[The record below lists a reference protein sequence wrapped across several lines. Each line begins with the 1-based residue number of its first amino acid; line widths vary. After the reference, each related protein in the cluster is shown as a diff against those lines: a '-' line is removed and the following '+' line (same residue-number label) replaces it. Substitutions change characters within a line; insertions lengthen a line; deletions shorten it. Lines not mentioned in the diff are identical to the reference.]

1 MFGKIIK
8 VLDNSVFV
16 QNISNKAETGLIGY
30 HVNFIEGNKNIVGEI
45 INLDEKEIE
54 INLLGEIVGNMFV
67 SGALRKPSTKSSCR
81 IITKNELEYI
91 LGKQNFSNKEK
102 VYVGESSVYPGFKV
116 TANLN
121 ELFGSHFAVLG
132 NSGSGKSCSVSRIL
146 QNIFYYNDEGMP
158 VNSHFVIFDVFGEYR
173 SALEGINNLPNM
185 GFKSYTTEISNI
197 DNNLINIPAYFL
209 GVDDL
214 ALLLDVDDPTLL
226 PVLENTLRLTYVLT
240 GKGESNVVYKNRI
253 IANTLMDI
261 LSSGRNSNQVRDQ
274 IIATLTKYNT
284 VELNLDTV
292 IHQPGYDRTLRQC
305 LNIDN
310 QGKINAI
317 GLVIDFLGTF
327 ADFDM
332 NKLDITKNF
341 VYTLDDLAYALDFSL
356 VNEGVLSSNM
366 QFEKLNK
373 LKVRLDSIIN
383 SDYKKFFEFTDVIS
397 KNEYVEKFFTTER
410 GTKAQVVNMNFNY
423 VDDRMVKTLTKIY
436 AKLFFDY
443 VTNLENRASF
453 PIHLILEEAHRYV
466 SSDSDIKVLGYNIFD
481 RITKEGRKY
490 GVILGLITQRP
501 SELSTTSL
509 SQCAN
514 FIVLKLY
521 YPDDLNIIK
530 SITSNV
536 SGQTLDKIKSLRPGM
551 ALCFGNA
558 FKIPLIVELPLPDPM
573 PKSTSVDISKTWY

>member
-1 MFGKIIK
+1 MFGKILK

-91 LGKQNFSNKEK
+91 LGKQNFSNKEN
-102 VYVGESSVYPGFKV
+102 VYVGESSIYPGFKV

-317 GLVIDFLGTF
+317 GLVIDFLETF

-356 VNEGVLSSNM
+356 VNEGVLSSNT

>member
-1 MFGKIIK
+1 MFGKILK

-67 SGALRKPSTKSSCR
+67 SGALKKPSTKSSCR

-91 LGKQNFSNKEK
+91 LGKQNFSNKEN
-102 VYVGESSVYPGFKV
+102 VYVGESSIYPGFKV

-214 ALLLDVDDPTLL
+214 ALLLDVDDPTHL

-317 GLVIDFLGTF
+317 GLVIDFLETF

>member
-1 MFGKIIK
+1 MFGKILK

-45 INLDEKEIE
+45 INLDEKVIE

-91 LGKQNFSNKEK
+91 LGKQNFSNKEN

>member
-1 MFGKIIK
+1 MFGKIIR
-8 VLDNSVFV
+8 VIDNLIYVENTSHR
-16 QNISNKAETGLIGY
+16 AETGLISY
-30 HVNFIEGNKNIVGEI
+30 HVSFLDNNKNIVGEI
-45 INLDEKEIE
+45 QNIDEKEIE
-54 INLLGEIVGNMFV
+54 IGLIGEIKDDKFIAGV
-67 SGALRKPSTKSSCR
+67 LKKPNVNSSCR
-81 IITKNELEYI
+81 IITKKELECL
-91 LGKQNFSNKEK
+91 LGKQNFSSREN
-102 VYVGESSVYPGFKV
+102 VYIGDSVVYDGFKV

-146 QNIFYYNDEGMP
+146 QNIFYFNDNGMP
-158 VNSHFVIFDVFGEYR
+158 TNSHFVIFDVFGEYR
-173 SALEGINNLPNM
+173 SALEGINKLPHM
-185 GFKSYTTEISNI
+185 GFKSYTTEISAI

-214 ALLLDVDDPTLL
+214 ALLLDVNDSTLL

-240 GKGESNVVYKNRI
+240 SDGEGNIKYKNRI

-261 LSSGRNSNQVRDQ
+261 LSSGKNSTQVRDQ

-284 VELNLDTV
+284 VDLNLDTV

-317 GLVIDFLGTF
+317 GLVIDFLNTF
-327 ADFDM
+327 ADLDLS
-332 NKLDITKNF
+332 KLDITKNF
-341 VYTLDDLAYALDFSL
+341 IYTLDDLAYALDFSL
-356 VNEGVLSSNM
+356 VNEGILSSNQ

-383 SDYKKFFEFTDVIS
+383 SDYKKFFEFKEVIT
-397 KNEYVEKFFTTER
+397 KEKYVEKFFMTDR

-423 VDDRMVKTLTKIY
+423 VDDRMVKILTKIY

-466 SSDSDIKVLGYNIFD
+466 SSDDDIRILGYNIFD

-530 SITSNV
+530 SITANV
-536 SGQTLDKIKSLRPGM
+536 SEQTLDKIKSLRPGM

-558 FKIPLIVELPLPDPM
+558 FKIPLIANLPLPDPM
-573 PKSTSVDISKTWY
+573 PKSTSVDITSTWY

>member
-1 MFGKIIK
+1 MFGKILK

-91 LGKQNFSNKEK
+91 LGKQNFSNKEN
-102 VYVGESSVYPGFKV
+102 VYVGESSIYPGFKV

-317 GLVIDFLGTF
+317 GLVIDFLETF

-356 VNEGVLSSNM
+356 VNEGVLSSNR

>member
-1 MFGKIIK
+1 MFGKIFK

-91 LGKQNFSNKEK
+91 LGKQNFSNKEN

-317 GLVIDFLGTF
+317 GLVIDFLETF

-466 SSDSDIKVLGYNIFD
+466 SSDSDIRVLGYNIFD

>member
-1 MFGKIIK
+1 MFGKILK

-91 LGKQNFSNKEK
+91 LGKQNFSNKEN
-102 VYVGESSVYPGFKV
+102 VYVGESSIYQGFKV

>member
-1 MFGKIIK
+1 MFGKIFK

-91 LGKQNFSNKEK
+91 LGKQNFSNKEN
-102 VYVGESSVYPGFKV
+102 VYVGESSIYPGFKV

-536 SGQTLDKIKSLRPGM
+536 SDQTLDKIKSLRPGM

>member
-1 MFGKIIK
+1 M
-8 VLDNSVFV
+8 
-16 QNISNKAETGLIGY
+16 
-30 HVNFIEGNKNIVGEI
+30 
-45 INLDEKEIE
+45 
-54 INLLGEIVGNMFV
+54 
-67 SGALRKPSTKSSCR
+67 
-81 IITKNELEYI
+81 
-91 LGKQNFSNKEK
+91 GKQDFSGREN
-102 VYVGESSVYPGFKV
+102 VYIGDSVVYDGFKV

-146 QNIFYYNDEGMP
+146 QNIFYFNDDGMP
-158 VNSHFVIFDVFGEYR
+158 TKSHFVIFDVFGEYR

-185 GFKSYTTEISNI
+185 GFKSYTTEISAI

-214 ALLLDVDDPTLL
+214 ALLLDVNDSTLL

-240 GKGESNVVYKNRI
+240 SDGEGNIKYKNRI

-261 LSSGRNSNQVRDQ
+261 LSSGKNSTQVRDQ

-284 VELNLDTV
+284 IDLNLDTV

-317 GLVIDFLGTF
+317 GLVIDFLNTF
-327 ADFDM
+327 ADLDLS
-332 NKLDITKNF
+332 KLDITKNF
-341 VYTLDDLAYALDFSL
+341 IYTLDDLAYALDFSL
-356 VNEGVLSSNM
+356 VNEGILSSNQ

-383 SDYKKFFEFTDVIS
+383 SDYKKFFEFKEVIT
-397 KNEYVEKFFTTER
+397 KEKYVEKFFMTDR

-423 VDDRMVKTLTKIY
+423 VDDRMVKILTKIY
-436 AKLFFDY
+436 AKLFFNY

-466 SSDSDIKVLGYNIFD
+466 SSDDDIRILGYNIFD

-530 SITSNV
+530 SITANV
-536 SGQTLDKIKSLRPGM
+536 SEQTLDKIKSLRPGM

-558 FKIPLIVELPLPDPM
+558 FKIPLIANLPLPDPM
-573 PKSTSVDISKTWY
+573 PKSTSVDITNTWY

>member
-91 LGKQNFSNKEK
+91 LGKQNFSNKEN

-240 GKGESNVVYKNRI
+240 GKGEGNVVYKNRI

-284 VELNLDTV
+284 VELNLDTI

-317 GLVIDFLGTF
+317 GLVIDFLETF

-356 VNEGVLSSNM
+356 VNEGVLSSNR

-536 SGQTLDKIKSLRPGM
+536 SDQTLDKIKSLRPGM

>member
-1 MFGKIIK
+1 MFGKILK

-91 LGKQNFSNKEK
+91 LGKQNFSNKEN
-102 VYVGESSVYPGFKV
+102 VYVGESSIYPGFKV

-121 ELFGSHFAVLG
+121 ELFASHFAVLG

>member
-91 LGKQNFSNKEK
+91 LGKQNFSNKEN

-240 GKGESNVVYKNRI
+240 GKGEGNVVYKNRI

-317 GLVIDFLGTF
+317 GLVIDFLETF

-356 VNEGVLSSNM
+356 VNEGVLSSNR

-536 SGQTLDKIKSLRPGM
+536 SDQTLDKIKSLRPGM

>member
-91 LGKQNFSNKEK
+91 LGKQNFSNKEN

-240 GKGESNVVYKNRI
+240 GKGEGNVVYKNRI

-317 GLVIDFLGTF
+317 GLVIDFLETF

-397 KNEYVEKFFTTER
+397 KNEYVEKFFTTEC

>member
-1 MFGKIIK
+1 MFGKIFK

-91 LGKQNFSNKEK
+91 LGKQNFSNKEN
-102 VYVGESSVYPGFKV
+102 VYVGESSIYPGFKV

>member
-8 VLDNSVFV
+8 VIDNSVFV
-16 QNISNKAETGLIGY
+16 QNISNQVETGLIGY
-30 HVNFIEGNKNIVGEI
+30 HVNFIEGTRNIVGEI

-54 INLLGEIVGNMFV
+54 INLLGEIVGDKFLA
-67 SGALRKPSTKSSCR
+67 GALRKPSTKSSCR
-81 IITKNELEYI
+81 IITKKELEYI
-91 LGKQNFSNKEK
+91 LGKQNFSNKEN
-102 VYVGESSVYPGFKV
+102 VYVGESSVYQGFKV

-121 ELFGSHFAVLG
+121 DLFGSHFAVLG
-132 NSGSGKSCSVSRIL
+132 NSGAGKSCSVSRIL

-158 VNSHFVIFDVFGEYR
+158 VNSHFVIFDIFGEYR

-185 GFKSYTTEISNI
+185 GFKSYTTQISAI

-226 PVLENTLRLTYVLT
+226 PVLENTLRLTYILT
-240 GKGESNVVYKNRI
+240 SEGEGNVVYKNRI

-284 VELNLDTV
+284 VELNLDTI

-327 ADFDM
+327 ADFDL

-356 VNEGVLSSNM
+356 VNEGILSSNM

-397 KNEYVEKFFTTER
+397 KEEYVRNFFTTER
-410 GTKAQVVNMNFNY
+410 GKNAQVVNMNFNY

-436 AKLFFDY
+436 AKLFFDF
-443 VTNLENRASF
+443 VTNLDNRASF

-466 SSDSDIKVLGYNIFD
+466 SSDDDIKVLGYNIFD

-490 GVILGLITQRP
+490 GIILGLITQRP

-514 FIVLKLY
+514 FIVLRLY

-530 SITSNV
+530 SITANV
-536 SGQTLDKIKSLRPGM
+536 TAQTLEKIKSLRPGM

-573 PKSTSVDISKTWY
+573 PKSTSVDITTTWY

>member
-91 LGKQNFSNKEK
+91 LGKQNFSNKEN
-102 VYVGESSVYPGFKV
+102 VYVGESSIYPGFKV

>member
-91 LGKQNFSNKEK
+91 LGKQNFSNKEN

-240 GKGESNVVYKNRI
+240 GKGEGNVVYKNRI

-284 VELNLDTV
+284 VELNLDTI

-317 GLVIDFLGTF
+317 GLVIDFLETF

-356 VNEGVLSSNM
+356 VNEGVLSSNR

>member
-1 MFGKIIK
+1 MFGKILK

-54 INLLGEIVGNMFV
+54 INLLGEIVGNTFV

-91 LGKQNFSNKEK
+91 LGKQNFSNKEN
-102 VYVGESSVYPGFKV
+102 VYVGESSIYPGFKV

>member
-67 SGALRKPSTKSSCR
+67 AGALRKPSTKSSCR

-91 LGKQNFSNKEK
+91 LGKQNFSNKEN
-102 VYVGESSVYPGFKV
+102 VYVGESSIYPGFKV

>member
-1 MFGKIIK
+1 MFGKILK

-91 LGKQNFSNKEK
+91 LGKQNFSNKEN
-102 VYVGESSVYPGFKV
+102 VYVGESSIYPGFKV

-317 GLVIDFLGTF
+317 GLVIDFLETF

>member
-1 MFGKIIK
+1 MFGKILK

-54 INLLGEIVGNMFV
+54 INLLGEIVSNMFV

-91 LGKQNFSNKEK
+91 LGKQNFSNKEN
-102 VYVGESSVYPGFKV
+102 VYVGESSIYPGFKV

-317 GLVIDFLGTF
+317 GLVIDFLETF

>member
-91 LGKQNFSNKEK
+91 LGKQNFSNKEN
-102 VYVGESSVYPGFKV
+102 VYVGESSIYPGFKV

-240 GKGESNVVYKNRI
+240 GKGEGNVVYKNRI

-356 VNEGVLSSNM
+356 VNEGVLSSNR

>member
-8 VLDNSVFV
+8 VIDNSVFV
-16 QNISNKAETGLIGY
+16 QNISNQVETGLIGY
-30 HVNFIEGNKNIVGEI
+30 HVNFIEGTRNIVGEI

-54 INLLGEIVGNMFV
+54 INLLGEIVGDKFLA
-67 SGALRKPSTKSSCR
+67 GALRKPSTKSSCR
-81 IITKNELEYI
+81 IITKKELEYI
-91 LGKQNFSNKEK
+91 LGKQNFSNKEN
-102 VYVGESSVYPGFKV
+102 VYVGESSVYQGFKV

-121 ELFGSHFAVLG
+121 DLFGSHFAVLG
-132 NSGSGKSCSVSRIL
+132 NSGAGKSCSVSRIL

-158 VNSHFVIFDVFGEYR
+158 VNSHFVIFDIFGEYR

-185 GFKSYTTEISNI
+185 GFKSYATQISAI

-226 PVLENTLRLTYVLT
+226 PVLENTLRLTYILT
-240 GKGESNVVYKNRI
+240 SEGEGNVVYKNRI

-284 VELNLDTV
+284 VELNLDTI

-327 ADFDM
+327 ADFDL

-356 VNEGVLSSNM
+356 VNEGILSSNM

-397 KNEYVEKFFTTER
+397 KEEYVRKFFTTER
-410 GTKAQVVNMNFNY
+410 GKNAQVVNMNFNY

-436 AKLFFDY
+436 AKLFFDF
-443 VTNLENRASF
+443 VTNLDNRASF

-466 SSDSDIKVLGYNIFD
+466 SSDDDIKVLGYNIFD

-490 GVILGLITQRP
+490 GIILGLITQRP

-514 FIVLKLY
+514 FIVLRLY

-530 SITSNV
+530 SITANV
-536 SGQTLDKIKSLRPGM
+536 TAQTLEKIKSLRPGM

-573 PKSTSVDISKTWY
+573 PKSTSVDITTTWY

>member
-8 VLDNSVFV
+8 VIGNSVFV
-16 QNISNKAETGLIGY
+16 QNISNQAETGLIGY
-30 HVNFIEGNKNIVGEI
+30 HVNFIEGTRNIVGEI

-54 INLLGEIVGNMFV
+54 INLLGEIVGDKFLA
-67 SGALRKPSTKSSCR
+67 GALRKPSTKSSCR
-81 IITKNELEYI
+81 IITKKELEYI
-91 LGKQNFSNKEK
+91 LGKQNFSNKEN
-102 VYVGESSVYPGFKV
+102 VYVGESSVYQGFKV

-121 ELFGSHFAVLG
+121 DLFGSHFAVLG
-132 NSGSGKSCSVSRIL
+132 NSGAGKSCSVSRIL

-158 VNSHFVIFDVFGEYR
+158 VNSHFVIFDIFGEYR

-185 GFKSYTTEISNI
+185 GFKSYTTQISAI

-226 PVLENTLRLTYVLT
+226 PVLENTLRLTYILT
-240 GKGESNVVYKNRI
+240 SEGEGNVVYKNRI

-284 VELNLDTV
+284 VELNLDTI

-327 ADFDM
+327 ADFDL

-356 VNEGVLSSNM
+356 VNEGILSSNM

-397 KNEYVEKFFTTER
+397 KEEYVRKFFTTER
-410 GTKAQVVNMNFNY
+410 GKNAQVVNMNFNY

-436 AKLFFDY
+436 AKLFFDF
-443 VTNLENRASF
+443 VTNLDNRASF

-466 SSDSDIKVLGYNIFD
+466 SSDDDIKVLGYNIFD

-490 GVILGLITQRP
+490 GIILGLITQRP

-514 FIVLKLY
+514 FIVLRLY

-530 SITSNV
+530 SITANV
-536 SGQTLDKIKSLRPGM
+536 TAQTLEKIKSLRPGM

-573 PKSTSVDISKTWY
+573 PKSTSVDITTTWY

>member
-1 MFGKIIK
+1 
-8 VLDNSVFV
+8 
-16 QNISNKAETGLIGY
+16 
-30 HVNFIEGNKNIVGEI
+30 
-45 INLDEKEIE
+45 
-54 INLLGEIVGNMFV
+54 
-67 SGALRKPSTKSSCR
+67 
-81 IITKNELEYI
+81 
-91 LGKQNFSNKEK
+91 
-102 VYVGESSVYPGFKV
+102 
-116 TANLN
+116 
-121 ELFGSHFAVLG
+121 
-132 NSGSGKSCSVSRIL
+132 
-146 QNIFYYNDEGMP
+146 
-158 VNSHFVIFDVFGEYR
+158 
-173 SALEGINNLPNM
+173 
-185 GFKSYTTEISNI
+185 
-197 DNNLINIPAYFL
+197 
-209 GVDDL
+209 
-214 ALLLDVDDPTLL
+214 
-226 PVLENTLRLTYVLT
+226 
-240 GKGESNVVYKNRI
+240 
-253 IANTLMDI
+253 MDI

>member
-8 VLDNSVFV
+8 VIDNSVFV
-16 QNISNKAETGLIGY
+16 QNISNQVETGLIGY
-30 HVNFIEGNKNIVGEI
+30 HVNFIEGTRNIVGEI

-54 INLLGEIVGNMFV
+54 INLLGEIVGDKFLA
-67 SGALRKPSTKSSCR
+67 GALRKPSTKSSCR
-81 IITKNELEYI
+81 IITKKELEYI
-91 LGKQNFSNKEK
+91 LGKQNFSNKEN
-102 VYVGESSVYPGFKV
+102 VYVGESSVYQGFKV

-121 ELFGSHFAVLG
+121 DLFGSHFAVLG
-132 NSGSGKSCSVSRIL
+132 NSGAGKSCSVSRIL

-158 VNSHFVIFDVFGEYR
+158 VNSHFVIFDIFGEYR

-185 GFKSYTTEISNI
+185 GFKSYTTQISAI
-197 DNNLINIPAYFL
+197 DNNLINIAAYFL

-226 PVLENTLRLTYVLT
+226 PVLENTLRLTYILT
-240 GKGESNVVYKNRI
+240 SEGEGNVVYKNRI

-284 VELNLDTV
+284 VELNLDTI

-327 ADFDM
+327 ADFDL

-356 VNEGVLSSNM
+356 VNEGILSSNM

-397 KNEYVEKFFTTER
+397 KEEYVRKFFTTER
-410 GTKAQVVNMNFNY
+410 GKNAQVVNMNFNY

-436 AKLFFDY
+436 AKLFFDF
-443 VTNLENRASF
+443 VTNLDNRASF

-466 SSDSDIKVLGYNIFD
+466 SSDDDIKVLGYNIFD

-490 GVILGLITQRP
+490 GIILGLITQRP

-514 FIVLKLY
+514 FIVLRLY

-530 SITSNV
+530 SITANV
-536 SGQTLDKIKSLRPGM
+536 TVQTLEKIKSLRPGM

-573 PKSTSVDISKTWY
+573 PKSTSVDITTTWY

>member
-91 LGKQNFSNKEK
+91 LGKQNFSNKEN

-240 GKGESNVVYKNRI
+240 GKGEGNVVYKNRI

-317 GLVIDFLGTF
+317 GLVIDFLETF

-356 VNEGVLSSNM
+356 VNEGVLSSNR

-397 KNEYVEKFFTTER
+397 KNEYVEKFFTTEC

>member
-91 LGKQNFSNKEK
+91 LGKQNFSNKEN

>member
-1 MFGKIIK
+1 MFGKILK

-54 INLLGEIVGNMFV
+54 INLLGEIVGNTFV

-91 LGKQNFSNKEK
+91 LGKQNFSNKEN
-102 VYVGESSVYPGFKV
+102 VYVGESSIYPGFKV

-356 VNEGVLSSNM
+356 VNEGVLSSNR

>member
-1 MFGKIIK
+1 MFGKIFK

-91 LGKQNFSNKEK
+91 LGKQNFSNKEN
-102 VYVGESSVYPGFKV
+102 VYVGESSIYPGFKV

-317 GLVIDFLGTF
+317 GLVIDFLETF

-466 SSDSDIKVLGYNIFD
+466 SSDSDIRVLGYNIFD

>member
-1 MFGKIIK
+1 MFGKIIR
-8 VLDNSVFV
+8 VIDNLIYVENTSHR
-16 QNISNKAETGLIGY
+16 AETGLIGY
-30 HVNFIEGNKNIVGEI
+30 HVSFLDNNKNIVGEI
-45 INLDEKEIE
+45 QNIDEKEIE
-54 INLLGEIVGNMFV
+54 IGLIGEIKDDKFIAGV
-67 SGALRKPSTKSSCR
+67 LKKPNVNSSCR
-81 IITKNELEYI
+81 IITKKELEYL
-91 LGKQNFSNKEK
+91 LGKQDFSGREN
-102 VYVGESSVYPGFKV
+102 VYIGDSVVYDGFKV

-146 QNIFYYNDEGMP
+146 QNIFYFNDDGMP
-158 VNSHFVIFDVFGEYR
+158 TKSHFVIFDVFGEYR

-185 GFKSYTTEISNI
+185 GFKSYTTEISAI

-214 ALLLDVDDPTLL
+214 ALLLDVNDSTLL

-240 GKGESNVVYKNRI
+240 SDGEGNIKYKNRI

-261 LSSGRNSNQVRDQ
+261 LSSGKNSTQVRDQ

-284 VELNLDTV
+284 IDLNLDTV

-317 GLVIDFLGTF
+317 GLVIDFLNTF
-327 ADFDM
+327 ADLDLS
-332 NKLDITKNF
+332 KLDITKNF
-341 VYTLDDLAYALDFSL
+341 IYTLDDLAYALDFSL
-356 VNEGVLSSNM
+356 VNEGILSSNQ

-383 SDYKKFFEFTDVIS
+383 SDYKKFFEFKEVIT
-397 KNEYVEKFFTTER
+397 KEKYVEKFFMTDR

-423 VDDRMVKTLTKIY
+423 VDDRMVKILTKIY
-436 AKLFFDY
+436 AKLFFNY

-466 SSDSDIKVLGYNIFD
+466 SSDDDIRILGYNIFD

-530 SITSNV
+530 SITANV
-536 SGQTLDKIKSLRPGM
+536 SEQTLDKIKSLRPGM

-558 FKIPLIVELPLPDPM
+558 FKIPLIANLPLPDPM
-573 PKSTSVDISKTWY
+573 PKSTSVDITNTWY

>member
-1 MFGKIIK
+1 MFGKILK

-54 INLLGEIVGNMFV
+54 INLLGEIVGNTFV

-91 LGKQNFSNKEK
+91 LGKQNFSNKEN
-102 VYVGESSVYPGFKV
+102 VYVGESSIYQGFKV

-466 SSDSDIKVLGYNIFD
+466 SSDSDIRVLGYNIFD